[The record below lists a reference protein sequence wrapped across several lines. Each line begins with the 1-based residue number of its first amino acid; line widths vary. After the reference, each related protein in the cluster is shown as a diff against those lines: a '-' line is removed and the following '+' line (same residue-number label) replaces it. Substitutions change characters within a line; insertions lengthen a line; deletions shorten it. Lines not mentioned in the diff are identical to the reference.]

1 MSKIKTMLIIAMSL
15 TIVWIAGCEK
25 AATRPIPPGTVA
37 SINFKDKQL
46 VVVDK
51 AGNAVKPVKDGRK
64 GKTVFEATIRFK
76 KVNPCYFEFCPA
88 GSACIL
94 YKISDGP
101 CPSGF

>member
-1 MSKIKTMLIIAMSL
+1 MNKIKTMSIVVLSL
-15 TIVWIAGCEK
+15 MVMWLAGCEQG
-25 AATRPIPPGTVA
+25 ATKPIPAGTVA

-46 VVVDK
+46 IVVDK
-51 AGNAVKPVKDGRK
+51 AGKAVKPVKDDRK

>member
-1 MSKIKTMLIIAMSL
+1 MNNIKAMLIVIVSI
-15 TIVWIAGCEK
+15 TIVWLTGCEQ
-25 AATRPIPPGTVA
+25 AGSPPIPAGTVA

-51 AGNAVKPVKDGRK
+51 AGKPVKPVKDDRK

-88 GSACIL
+88 GSACML